1 MATEDSGTG
10 KLLVGL
16 TAVAGFVALLGIGVV
31 WAFSYGPLA

>member
-1 MATEDSGTG
+1 MASEDSGTG

-16 TAVAGFVALLGIGVV
+16 TAVAGFVTLLGIAVV

>member
-1 MATEDSGTG
+1 MASEDSGTG

-16 TAVAGFVALLGIGVV
+16 TAVAGFVALMGIAVV